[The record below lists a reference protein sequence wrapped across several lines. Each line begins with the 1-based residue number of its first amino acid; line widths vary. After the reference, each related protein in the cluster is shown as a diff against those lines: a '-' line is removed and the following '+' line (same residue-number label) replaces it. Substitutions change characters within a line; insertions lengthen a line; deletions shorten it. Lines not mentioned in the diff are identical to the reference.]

1 MMSTEAL
8 ARNKKV
14 RAGHR
19 SSATRLM
26 NQAEEAAAVTG
37 GPAMDKLQQWK
48 LSLTEKLAK
57 LQALDEEILALVEDS
72 AIDEEIEQAD
82 IFREKLQQTV
92 CGIERLI
99 SSKSSSTVTHTRTA
113 PESTSKASEKSRATD
128 VPHSTTSPTSDSK
141 VKIP

>member
-1 MMSTEAL
+1 
-8 ARNKKV
+8 
-14 RAGHR
+14 
-19 SSATRLM
+19 
-26 NQAEEAAAVTG
+26 VTG
-37 GPAMDKLQQWK
+37 GLAMDKLQQLK

-57 LQALDEEILALVEDS
+57 LQSLEEEILALVEDS

-82 IFREKLQQTV
+82 IFREKFPQTV
-92 CGIERLI
+92 CGIEQLI
-99 SSKSSSTVTHTRTA
+99 SSKYSSTVTHTRTA